1 MRKKPEILA
10 PAGSIEGVRA
20 AVQNGADAIYMGF
33 GQFNARRNAKNFEKD
48 EIEKAIAYCRARN
61 VKTHITVNTLPTD
74 REYDRLLQDVETV
87 YQAGA
92 DALIVQDSGLVQV
105 LHQSFPDIDL
115 HGSTQMTIHTLDG
128 ALQAKEWGMSRV
140 VLSREL
146 SLENIRYITQNC
158 GIETEIFLHG
168 ALCMCYSGQCYF
180 SAVIGQRSGNR
191 GLCAQPCRLPYRLS
205 DEKKASYPLSLKDLS
220 LLSHMQELINS
231 GVASLKIEG
240 RMKRPEYT
248 ALVTRI
254 YRDVLWEERQPTRE
268 EKETLQKIFSRDGFT
283 DGYFTGKTGQAMF
296 GIKTQVP
303 LSEVQELYKQTALSF
318 APEKEQK
325 KLPLKMQLEVH
336 RHKPISL
343 KLQEESYET
352 KVLGD
357 YPEEALHRAVTKEDL
372 QKNLEKL
379 GGTVW
384 KNVGMEIILEDGLSI
399 RASQINQLRREA
411 VKRLMNLKEKPP
423 IRRQLPVS
431 PIAIAKNN
439 PFRGYTVQVRSLKQ
453 VTASMHH
460 MMPVCLYFPLECL
473 ETEMDLLE
481 PLLVAN
487 MPLCPVL
494 PRIYTDAEQGKIEA
508 LLKQA
513 SEIGISHVLVGNLG
527 QVRLVKKMGFAIYGD
542 FGLNVFNS
550 RGLQAM
556 ADLGIERQTVS
567 FELRLAQIRDMQKN
581 IPTELLI
588 YGYLP
593 LMIFENCVISGKG
606 NCSCQKE
613 YKYLVDRKGKEF
625 SLMPAFGCRNELLN
639 SQPVYFGS
647 KYRDYQEI
655 GVEYGRIYFTKES
668 PKQCEIIYRAILK
681 NQRINISEGATQAL
695 YYRGVE

>member
-10 PAGSIEGVRA
+10 PAGSMEGVRA

-33 GQFNARRNAKNFEKD
+33 GQFNARRNAKNFQKE
-48 EIEKAIAYCRARN
+48 EIEQAIAYCRARD

-87 YQAGA
+87 YRAGA
-92 DALIVQDSGLVQV
+92 DALIVQDPGLVQV
-105 LHQSFPDIDL
+105 LHQSFPDIQL

-146 SLENIRYITQNC
+146 SLENIRYITQNS

-205 DEKKASYPLSLKDLS
+205 GEKKANYPLSLKDLS
-220 LLSHMQELINS
+220 LLSHMQELMDS

-254 YRDVLWEERQPTRE
+254 YRDVLWKERQPTPE
-268 EKETLQKIFSRDGFT
+268 EKEILQKVFSRDGFT
-283 DGYFTGKTGQAMF
+283 DGYFTGKTGRAMF
-296 GIKTQVP
+296 GTKTQVP

-318 APEKEQK
+318 APGKEQK
-325 KLPLKMQLEVH
+325 KIPLQMQFEAH
-336 RHKPISL
+336 RNAPITL
-343 KLQEESYET
+343 TLQDADY
-352 KVLGD
+352 KVQALGD
-357 YPEEALHRAVTKEDL
+357 QPEEALHRAVTREDV

-384 KNVGMEIILEDGLSI
+384 KNDGMEIILEDGLSI

-411 VKRLMNLKEKPP
+411 VEQLMHLKEKPP
-423 IRRQLPVS
+423 TRRELPVA
-431 PIAIAKNN
+431 PFHVAKNGS
-439 PFRGYTVQVRSLKQ
+439 FRGYTVQVRSLKQ
-453 VTASMHH
+453 ITAGMHQTK
-460 MMPVCLYFPLECL
+460 PICLYFPLERIDN
-473 ETEMDLLE
+473 EAELLKSSI
-481 PLLVAN
+481 AAH
-487 MPLCPVL
+487 MPLCPVM
-494 PRIYTDAEQGKIEA
+494 PRIYTDAEQSKVEN

-513 SEIGISHVLVGNLG
+513 LEMGLSHVLVGNLG
-527 QVRLVKKMGFAIYGD
+527 QVRLVKKMGLSVYGD
-542 FGLNVFNS
+542 FGLNIFNS

-556 ADLGIERQTVS
+556 AELGIERQTLS
-567 FELRLAQIRDMQKN
+567 FELRLAQIRDIQKN

-593 LMIFENCVISGKG
+593 LMIFENCVISWKG

-613 YKYLVDRKGKEF
+613 SKYLTDRKGKDF
-625 SLMPAFGCRNELLN
+625 SLLPAFGCRNELIN
-639 SQPVYFGS
+639 SQLIYFGS
-647 KYRDYQEI
+647 KSRDYQKI
-655 GVEYGRIYFTKES
+655 GVEYGRISFTKES
-668 PKQCEIIYRAILK
+668 PEQCETIYQAILK
-681 NQRINISEGATQAL
+681 NQTIDIPEGATQGL